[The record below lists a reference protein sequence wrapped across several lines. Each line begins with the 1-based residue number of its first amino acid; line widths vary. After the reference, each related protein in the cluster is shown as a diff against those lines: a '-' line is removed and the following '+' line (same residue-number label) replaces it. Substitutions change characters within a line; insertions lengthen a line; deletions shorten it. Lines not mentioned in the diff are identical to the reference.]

1 MTPVDLKLVLLT
13 ALLNPGV
20 FALAFWLGR
29 RADQWQKVPVAAFAA
44 GLVGSVLV
52 YFAISLGLLKSLARA
67 VAGVFTANIVFGLAW
82 AVAGYLTREWPR
94 RSP

>member
-1 MTPVDLKLVLLT
+1 MAPVDLKVVLLT

-29 RADQWQKVPVAAFAA
+29 RADQWQKVPVAAFASA
-44 GLVGSVLV
+44 LVGSVLV
-52 YFAISLGLLKSLARA
+52 YFVISFGLLTSLARA
-67 VAGVFTANIVFGLAW
+67 VAGVFTANIMFGLAW
-82 AVAGYLTREWPR
+82 AVVGYLTRRWPR

>member
-13 ALLNPGV
+13 GLLNPGV

-52 YFAISLGLLKSLARA
+52 YFAISLGLLTSLARA

>member
-1 MTPVDLKLVLLT
+1 MAPVDLKLVLLT

-29 RADQWQKVPVAAFAA
+29 RADQWQKIPVAAFAA

-52 YFAISLGLLKSLARA
+52 YFLISFGMLTSLARA
-67 VAGVFTANIVFGLAW
+67 VAGVFTANILFGLVW
-82 AVAGYLTREWPR
+82 AIVGYLTRGWPR

>member
-1 MTPVDLKLVLLT
+1 
-13 ALLNPGV
+13 
-20 FALAFWLGR
+20 
-29 RADQWQKVPVAAFAA
+29 
-44 GLVGSVLV
+44 
-52 YFAISLGLLKSLARA
+52 LGLLTSLARA

>member
-52 YFAISLGLLKSLARA
+52 YFAISLGLLTSLARA